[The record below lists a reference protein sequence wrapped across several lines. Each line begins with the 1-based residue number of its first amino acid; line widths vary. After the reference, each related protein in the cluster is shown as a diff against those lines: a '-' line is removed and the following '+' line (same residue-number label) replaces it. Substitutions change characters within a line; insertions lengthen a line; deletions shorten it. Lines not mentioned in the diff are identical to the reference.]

1 MSEILIIGD
10 HPIVIIAMEMTLR
23 ENFPEF
29 TITKGRTL
37 QDAVETTSKVDLN
50 LIILDVGISAGGS
63 AAIINSLRQI
73 QNEVPILI
81 FSGRDD
87 KRHAKPYIQA
97 GVNGFVSKNA
107 SEHEII
113 TAIEAVL
120 SSRKYFNSDLWESF
134 FTRLPTPRDSNPLEQ
149 LTQREI
155 EIMDLLI
162 LGKWTKEIAGELKVS
177 ETTVSTHKQNIFRKL
192 DVTNI
197 IDLLKTRSYFTKSN

>member
-1 MSEILIIGD
+1 MSEILIVGD

-29 TITKGRTL
+29 AISKSRTL
-37 QDAVETTSKVDLN
+37 QAALETTSKGHLSLV
-50 LIILDVGISAGGS
+50 ILDTEIPGGGS
-63 AAIINSLRQI
+63 SAVINSLRQI
-73 QNEVPILI
+73 QHEIPILI
-81 FSGRDD
+81 FSGRDE
-87 KRHAKPYIQA
+87 KKHAKPYIQA

-113 TAIEAVL
+113 TAIETVL
-120 SSRKYFNSDLWESF
+120 SNRKYFSSDLWELF
-134 FTRLPTPRDSNPLEQ
+134 VTRLPTPADSNPLKQ
-149 LTQREI
+149 LTKREI

-197 IDLLKTRSYFTKSN
+197 IDLLKTRSYFTKGN